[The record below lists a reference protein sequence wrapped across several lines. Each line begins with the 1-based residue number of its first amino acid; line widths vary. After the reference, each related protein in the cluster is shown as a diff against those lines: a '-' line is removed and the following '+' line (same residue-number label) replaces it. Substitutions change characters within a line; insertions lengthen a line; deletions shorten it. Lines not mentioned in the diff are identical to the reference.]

1 MGVEEVGVEEGDCI
15 AQNTRASSR
24 LPKDVI
30 NVATGEDIDTLAR
43 LYMQGKLEPDTSS
56 DEDDDEG
63 QDDRETAAAAEAAE

>member
-1 MGVEEVGVEEGDCI
+1 MGVEEGDCI
-15 AQNTRASSR
+15 AHNTRASSR

-56 DEDDDEG
+56 DEDDDDEG